1 MSFSLWLFL
10 SSCPIHPEP
19 FTVRVFGDVPDLQQ
33 HYPALLL
40 GRLDRRLYSAMVQP
54 LLLVW
59 RHIPSEVGT
68 GSIWLYEVPFVVLY
82 ASRPARVLFYNG
94 DFNSTS

>member
-1 MSFSLWLFL
+1 MARVVCGMSFSLRLFL

-33 HYPALLL
+33 HYPALP
-40 GRLDRRLYSAMVQP
+40 LYSATVQP